1 MNILKSN
8 KIQYANALKSQTK
21 VNQQKSFLVDIVNVF
36 IPFETMLHP
45 NPFGIQYV
53 IILKTIFNIILC
65 SNVTMHKVVAL
76 FKAHSIQSQISSIS
90 LLLYLLTAIWP
101 LIS

>member
-1 MNILKSN
+1 
-8 KIQYANALKSQTK
+8 
-21 VNQQKSFLVDIVNVF
+21 
-36 IPFETMLHP
+36 MLHP

-65 SNVTMHKVVAL
+65 SNVTMHNVVAL
-76 FKAHSIQSQISSIS
+76 FKAHSIQSQISSFF
-90 LLLYLLTAIWP
+90 LYLLTAIWP